1 MLTIANL
8 NKVWRPL
15 MAIQYLVV
23 CIFDFIILPILLGW
37 YSIYT
42 KSAYQP
48 WIPLTLQGGGLYHLA
63 MGAVCGVTSWG
74 KSQERIK
81 QVSPA
86 HDPDPDL
93 DAK

>member
-1 MLTIANL
+1 
-8 NKVWRPL
+8 
-15 MAIQYLVV
+15 
-23 CIFDFIILPILLGW
+23 
-37 YSIYT
+37 
-42 KSAYQP
+42 
-48 WIPLTLQGGGLYHLA
+48 